1 MDARRAHDE
10 TEPSSE
16 QLDAQPDKA
25 PDREATSHIN
35 TNLAP
40 PVSAEAAEDLHSDD
54 SIGYA
59 SAGHDTE
66 DGSPKPLP

>member
-1 MDARRAHDE
+1 VGARRAHDE
-10 TEPSSE
+10 AGPSSE
-16 QLDAQPDKA
+16 QLDARPDEA

-40 PVSAEAAEDLHSDD
+40 PVSAEASEDLPSDD

-59 SAGHDTE
+59 SAGHDAE

>member
-1 MDARRAHDE
+1 MGARRAHDE

-16 QLDAQPDKA
+16 ELDAQPDEA

-40 PVSAEAAEDLHSDD
+40 PVSAEAEDFHSDD

-59 SAGHDTE
+59 GASHDTE
-66 DGSPKPLP
+66 DSSPKPLS